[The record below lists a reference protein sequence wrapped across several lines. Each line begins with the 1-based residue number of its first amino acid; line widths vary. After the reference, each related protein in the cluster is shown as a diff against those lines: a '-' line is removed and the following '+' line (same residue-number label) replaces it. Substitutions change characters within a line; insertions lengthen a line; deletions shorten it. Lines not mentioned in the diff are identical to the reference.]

1 MVSLQ
6 PVEPAAGPAP
16 RGPYSAGI
24 RAGGLLFVSGQI
36 AIAPDGRSLADADLE
51 TQTRQCLANLRAV
64 LDAGG
69 ATLQQVAKVTVYM
82 AEPDGWPLFNRL
94 YAEFFG
100 PHRPAR
106 AIVPVPAFP
115 GGFKVER
122 AGGLSAAPST
132 AGRLVAAA
140 LVLREDSSPFAGT
153 GLLRIRYRCPGS
165 ASLLTALSSQLPTA
179 FTAE

>member
-1 MVSLQ
+1 MAQLQ

-24 RAGGLLFVSGQI
+24 RAGNLLFVSGQI

-51 TQTRQCLANLRAV
+51 TQARQCLANLRAV
-64 LDAGG
+64 LEAGG
-69 ATLQQVAKVTVYM
+69 ATLQHVAKVTVYM

-100 PHRPAR
+100 AYRPAR

-115 GGFKVER
+115 GGFKVEID
-122 AGGLSAAPST
+122 A
-132 AGRLVAAA
+132 VA
-140 LVLREDSSPFAGT
+140 VLPD
-153 GLLRIRYRCPGS
+153 
-165 ASLLTALSSQLPTA
+165 
-179 FTAE
+179 